1 MLLLIQRLTQRPK
14 KRSETEKEVVGTKLQ
29 SPLSPS
35 TTQEG
40 GGGGSQRGL
49 ETSEEQTRNPRM
61 QPTKTKRKA
70 KVKWQA
76 TSNKVE

>member
-40 GGGGSQRGL
+40 GGRQPKRIGNIRRADTQPQDAANKNK
-49 ETSEEQTRNPRM
+49 EEG
-61 QPTKTKRKA
+61 
-70 KVKWQA
+70 
-76 TSNKVE
+76 